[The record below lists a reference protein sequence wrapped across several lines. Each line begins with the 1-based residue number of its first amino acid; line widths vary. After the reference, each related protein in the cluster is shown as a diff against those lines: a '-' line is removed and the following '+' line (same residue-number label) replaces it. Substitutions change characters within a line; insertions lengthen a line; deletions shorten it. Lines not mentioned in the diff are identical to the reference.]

1 MRRLLRDGKAVILD
15 GAMGKDIQTRGSARI
30 RVGWGGPTSMEEP
43 YLIRGIHADY
53 VSAGADV
60 INTAIGNAPHP
71 SIERRV

>member
-1 MRRLLRDGKAVILD
+1 MLD
-15 GAMGKDIQTRGSARI
+15 GAMGTEIQARGSAGSQ
-30 RVGWGGPTSMEEP
+30 VGWGGPTSMEEP